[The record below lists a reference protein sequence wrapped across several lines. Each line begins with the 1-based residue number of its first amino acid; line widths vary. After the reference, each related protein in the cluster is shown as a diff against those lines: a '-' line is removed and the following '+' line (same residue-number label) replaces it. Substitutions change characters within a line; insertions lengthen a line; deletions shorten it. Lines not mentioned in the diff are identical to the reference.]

1 MSLVYIFETMPT
13 VTHQTQSS
21 YIHRFPDLK
30 LSWSGDYE
38 SLRSFVDSE
47 LNLQG
52 KWTSTG
58 GENKLFESDNVDI
71 HWRAKKKFLRIEGK
85 QASEVKRSLLMMIWH
100 DTGFDDHIS
109 SSHNTCKC
117 SEVSSDIE
125 GVKLDITILESTVKQ
140 QANTLA
146 RMQEV
151 MANLGTATTE
161 AKSIPSDR
169 LTPNSTSG
177 ERGMQCKNN
186 SSTASVITPTR
197 LRYSDEPEQ
206 NSTDGVVVT
215 LVNTYLPSQSKSNSK
230 SRLNNAPILENS
242 CYDPHHNSK
251 GMQGQLNTVQ
261 TIGKECV
268 MINQHYNKNKGKHK
282 KHNTHSQIP

>member
-1 MSLVYIFETMPT
+1 
-13 VTHQTQSS
+13 
-21 YIHRFPDLK
+21 
-30 LSWSGDYE
+30 
-38 SLRSFVDSE
+38 
-47 LNLQG
+47 
-52 KWTSTG
+52 
-58 GENKLFESDNVDI
+58 
-71 HWRAKKKFLRIEGK
+71 
-85 QASEVKRSLLMMIWH
+85 MILH

-161 AKSIPSDR
+161 AKSIPSDQ

-186 SSTASVITPTR
+186 SSIASVITPTR
-197 LRYSDEPEQ
+197 LRYSDEPKQ
-206 NSTDGVVVT
+206 NNTDGVVVT
-215 LVNTYLPSQSKSNSK
+215 LVNKYLPSQSKSNSK

-251 GMQGQLNTVQ
+251 GMQGQLNTAQ

-268 MINQHYNKNKGKHK
+268 KINQRYNKNKGKHK
-282 KHNTHSQIP
+282 KHNTYWPDTTEINLDDHNTSNGRIIIDDTTPLQVLSRQSRRESNTAHSITPLNNYESIPTRIT